1 MPAIH
6 GREHARGLIADLEK
20 RCERLDAEF
29 EATRIRW
36 RRTGAGPPLVLIHGG
51 NGSWLHWVRNI
62 DALVRHHTLW
72 LPDLPG
78 CGESQELAAP
88 ASLERLVQALRQNID
103 SLMGP
108 SQEIGV
114 AAFSFGAILASNLA
128 LARGGVSRLALLGP
142 TGHGQPRSQ
151 IPLKNWRLLPPGE
164 AQTEAHRHNLA
175 QLMLHERGAVDA
187 LALLIHREASER
199 ARLRSKK
206 ISHGDDM
213 RRALDRLQIP
223 VLMAW
228 GEHDPTAQAAAAA
241 QALAQGHPNRRSML
255 IAGAGHWAQY
265 ERPGEINSLL
275 CDWFN
280 EPG

>member
-1 MPAIH
+1 M
-6 GREHARGLIADLEK
+6 GQEQARALIAGIEK
-20 RCERLDAEF
+20 RSEELEARF
-29 EATRIRW
+29 EKTSIRW
-36 RRTGAGPPLVLIHGG
+36 RRIGSGPPLVLVHGG

-62 DALVRHHTLW
+62 DALARHHTVW

-88 ASLERLVQALRQNID
+88 ASLERLVQALSQNID
-103 SLMGP
+103 SLIGP
-108 SQEIGV
+108 SQEIGL
-114 AAFSFGAILASNLA
+114 AAFSFGSILASNLA
-128 LARGGVSRLALLGP
+128 AARGGVSRLALLGP
-142 TGHGQPRSQ
+142 TGHGLPRGQ
-151 IPLKNWRLLPPGE
+151 LPLKNWRLLPPGE

-175 QLMLHERGAVDA
+175 QLMLHERGAVDV
-187 LALLIHREASER
+187 LALFIHREASER

-206 ISHGDDM
+206 ISHGDDL

-241 QALAQGHPNRRSML
+241 QTLAQGHPNRRSML
-255 IAGAGHWAQY
+255 IAGAGHWVQY
-265 ERPGEINSLL
+265 ERPGEINPLL

>member
-1 MPAIH
+1 M
-6 GREHARGLIADLEK
+6 GQEQARALIVGIEK
-20 RCERLDAEF
+20 RSEELEARF
-29 EATRIRW
+29 EKTSIRW
-36 RRTGAGPPLVLIHGG
+36 RRIGSGPPLVLIHGG

-88 ASLERLVQALRQNID
+88 ASLERLVHALRQNID
-103 SLMGP
+103 SLMGT

-151 IPLKNWRLLPPGE
+151 ISLKNWRLLPPGE

-175 QLMLHERGAVDA
+175 QLMMHERGAVDA

-255 IAGAGHWAQY
+255 IAGAGHWVQY